1 MVVVRLASLSCMGR
15 WHHKVLWLHVMVNQ
29 VVVVWVANHAQCVM
43 MMMMVMLL
51 QAAGEIK
58 VVGVDVV

>member
-1 MVVVRLASLSCMGR
+1 
-15 WHHKVLWLHVMVNQ
+15 VM
-29 VVVVWVANHAQCVM
+29 M